1 MGALSMSNA
10 NMGKMGEFC
19 KDCPAG
25 GADMGCAQLRYRP
38 KTVSPD
44 QWIEGHPDSPIWIIG
59 LNPKTTEN
67 PDQDMDLNL
76 VQLREGFSKRVK
88 RTDECKGVP
97 YFQDFAKV
105 SRTLFDALG
114 AKGGVAH
121 TDIVKCDSTE
131 WPPKGISSP
140 NIDKIEKTCAQYLE
154 NQIRTYKPKLLI
166 CNGSSVSAYIKAM
179 LGHEDKSVE
188 DVETHFES
196 RKYGEPMLVIL
207 SGFIGRIDNYSKRRL
222 GRDIEQRIEALGIK
236 LG

>member
-1 MGALSMSNA
+1 MSIADMGM
-10 NMGKMGEFC
+10 KGEFC
-19 KDCPAG
+19 KGCPAG
-25 GADMGCAQLRYRP
+25 GSDEGCAQLTYRP

-44 QWIEGHPDSPIWIIG
+44 RWIEGHPQSPIWIIG

-67 PDQDMDLNL
+67 ADQDMNL
-76 VQLREGFSKRVK
+76 DQVHLREGFSERVK
-88 RTDECKGVP
+88 RTDERKGVP

-105 SRTLFDALG
+105 SRTLFNALG

-131 WPPKGISSP
+131 WPPKGISSS
-140 NIDKIEKTCAQYLE
+140 NIDKIEKACAQYLE

-166 CNGSSVSAYIKAM
+166 CNGSSVSTYIKVL
-179 LGHEDKSVE
+179 LGQSDKSDE

-196 RKYGEPMLVIL
+196 SKYGEPMLVIL

>member
-1 MGALSMSNA
+1 MSKADMGM
-10 NMGKMGEFC
+10 MGEFC

-25 GADMGCAQLRYRP
+25 GTDDGCAQLKYRP
-38 KTVSPD
+38 SKISPD
-44 QWIEGHPDSPIWIIG
+44 QWLEGHPDSPIWIIG

-67 PDQDMDLNL
+67 ADQDMDLHL
-76 VQLREGFSKRVK
+76 GQLREGFAKRVK

-105 SRTLFDALG
+105 SRKLFDALG

-131 WPPKGISSP
+131 WPPKRISST
-140 NIDKIEKTCAQYLE
+140 NIDRIERTCAKYLE

-166 CNGSSVSAYIKAM
+166 CNGSSVSTYIKAL
-179 LGHEDKSVE
+179 LGHADKSGE

-196 RKYGEPMLVIL
+196 DKYEYPMHVIL

-222 GRDIEQRIEALGIK
+222 GRDIEERIEALGIK